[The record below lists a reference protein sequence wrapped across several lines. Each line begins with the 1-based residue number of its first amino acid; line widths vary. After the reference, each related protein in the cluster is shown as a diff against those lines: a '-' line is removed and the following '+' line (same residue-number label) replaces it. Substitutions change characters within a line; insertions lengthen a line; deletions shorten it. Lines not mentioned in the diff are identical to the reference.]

1 MRDADAVPPDRLL
14 KEANCRWGGFAAV
27 DETAKHSVRSQGR
40 RQPHGSKCD
49 QQHVR
54 GWTSLGTSGTFAMD
68 SQSSVPP
75 LRSTNA
81 RAPAETPDPPSQLGW
96 GALWFATVFPVAL
109 TLVYFVLLAG
119 ESAAW
124 QQFAFAVGKGIQFG
138 WPLVWCLW
146 HDRSALVWRSSGIR
160 GLGLGVILGLVV
172 TGAMLLVYH
181 LVLSPGGLFAEAEGA
196 IRAKVAA
203 LEIATPR
210 RMLLV
215 SIFYC
220 LIHSFLEEF
229 YYRWFLHARLESRL
243 GFWRAAVW
251 SGLAFMAH
259 HVVVLAVYLGFASW
273 LTWLLSL
280 SVALG
285 GVLWAWLYRRSGSLW
300 APWISHAIVDAGIFL
315 IGYHVIFSP
324 S

>member
-1 MRDADAVPPDRLL
+1 M
-14 KEANCRWGGFAAV
+14 
-27 DETAKHSVRSQGR
+27 
-40 RQPHGSKCD
+40 
-49 QQHVR
+49 
-54 GWTSLGTSGTFAMD
+54 
-68 SQSSVPP
+68 
-75 LRSTNA
+75 STNA
-81 RAPAETPDPPSQLGW
+81 SFSARTPTAPPQPGW
-96 GALWFATVFPVAL
+96 GELWFATVFPTAL

-119 ESAAW
+119 ESASW

-138 WPLVWCLW
+138 WPLVWCLR
-146 HDRSALVWRSSGIR
+146 HDRSALAWRWSGGQ
-160 GLGLGVILGLVV
+160 GLGGGVLIGLLV
-172 TGAMLLVYH
+172 TGAMLLFYH
-181 LVLSPGGLFAEAEGA
+181 VVLAPRGLFTEAEEA
-196 IRAKVAA
+196 IRAKVAS

-215 SIFYC
+215 SGFYC

-229 YYRWFLHARLESRL
+229 YFRWFLHARLESRL

-259 HVVVLAVYLGFASW
+259 HVVVLAFYLGSGSW

-280 SVALG
+280 SIAIG
-285 GVLWAWLYRRSGSLW
+285 GVLWAWLYRWSGNLW